1 MIKLILPEKPFKGLK
16 IYCKICRTDN
26 PKCSHF
32 DNQFYKVRIHV
43 PQTEKSIKSK
53 ILTAKNY
60 KAAVKEAIEF
70 EDELEQYNFEIPSIN
85 YDEGNDYSVVDAI
98 IKYNQYLNGDTG
110 YAQFKKNISVEHKDE
125 SIRFCRLFAKS
136 LKLKKDISKMR
147 INEVKKEDVS
157 IFYCWAENHYA
168 GKTFN
173 KCFNSLRLFFQFLIE
188 IEEIVM
194 KNPFLNYS
202 KKEVVHANIET
213 ITSKEFRDILD
224 AVDNNDP
231 IQVLSNAVKK
241 NMYEPYMK
249 HAFRLFLLTGARR
262 EEVVD
267 LRWSD
272 ILITSNEVMFF
283 KIKNLKVNKIKK
295 SFDVYKYIPIN
306 ADLLDLLV
314 EMNYDVRKHST
325 DYILFPERKVKS
337 KTIMDAVSKGFT
349 HYKKGA
355 GMEVKKISLKTLRK
369 TYITWVHQAMQKDTA
384 ILTSHSTQEVLNNHY
399 IDPTIISVIE
409 KAALQ
414 IKVFS

>member
-70 EDELEQYNFEIPSIN
+70 EDELEQYNFEIPSFN
-85 YDEGNDYSVVDAI
+85 DDEGNDYSVVDAI

-125 SIRFCRLFAKS
+125 SIRFCRIFANS

-147 INEVKKEDVS
+147 INEVNKKHVS
-157 IFYCWAENHYA
+157 TFYIWAENHYS

-173 KCFNSLRLFFQFLIE
+173 KCFNALRLFFKFLIE
-188 IEEIVM
+188 IEEILM
-194 KNPFLNYS
+194 KNPFLNCT
-202 KKEVVHANIET
+202 KIEVVHSNIET

-224 AVDNNDP
+224 AVDNYDP
-231 IQVLSNAVKK
+231 IQTLSNGVKK
-241 NMYEPYMK
+241 NMYQPYLK

-267 LRWSD
+267 LRWSN
-272 ILITSNEVMFF
+272 ILITSDDVMFF

-295 SFDVYKYIPIN
+295 SADVYKYIPIN
-306 ADLLDLLV
+306 ADLIDLLV
-314 EMNYDVRKHST
+314 EMNYNERKHST
-325 DYILFPERKVKS
+325 DYILFPERELKS
-337 KTIMDAVSKGFT
+337 KTIMDKVSKSFT

-355 GMEVKKISLKTLRK
+355 GIEEKNISLKTLRK
-369 TYITWVHQAMQKDTA
+369 TYITWVNKVMEKDTA
-384 ILTSHSTQEVLNNHY
+384 VLTSHSTQKTLDNHY
-399 IDPTIISVIE
+399 LDPKIISIIE

-414 IKVFS
+414 IKIF